1 MGFLFNHL
9 ATMFHVLLGKELPFL
24 LRDHY
29 IQRTRIFRIA
39 FPILQQIQKA
49 NAGPVQGED
58 ASQ

>member
-1 MGFLFNHL
+1 
-9 ATMFHVLLGKELPFL
+9 MFHVLLGKELPFL